1 MEITLDAEQK
11 KAVEYDGGP
20 LLVVAGPG
28 SGKTRVLTERV
39 RHLVR
44 QGKATPEEILCLTF
58 TDKAAGEM
66 TKRLEKQGM
75 DVSNMDIGTFHSFA
89 RKVLSDNELDTG
101 LDIHGGVL
109 EKAESAVWAINHID
123 DFGLK
128 SVKVGNNATGVMRS
142 IMDGISSFAKALY
155 TPDDID
161 KYVSERVG
169 GADEEEVEELLAL
182 ADLSRVYRAYQE
194 FKKSMHVID
203 YDDMV
208 SEAIRLF
215 EASPTIRRR
224 YRKRYK
230 HILVDELQDN
240 NFAQFS
246 LVRQLAEGGN
256 VTGVGDGD
264 QSIYSF
270 QGAYR
275 GIFDEFRST
284 FEGTHV
290 VNLTTNYRST
300 ENIVRVTN
308 DWMEDKTDAF
318 AKRLQS
324 ASKIDGEKIAV
335 VECDADRG
343 EAEYVANKIV
353 EIEGLPHE
361 AGAGGKGGNYK
372 EIAILTRR
380 KIDGDKFEAALAER
394 GIPVKYAGSTDL
406 LYTPIVRDLMAHIKI
421 AARPSTSG
429 AEITQLM
436 KMHGITEKNIARI
449 NRAAKMNMFKDKK
462 VGGGGGDYVLVTIKG
477 EDGYSRPRTTQESE
491 MDELEAKIDRL
502 IDIGRG
508 TMPLDQAVH
517 AIMMSVSGLYKKVVQ
532 DDSKHGKMQRWQ
544 LNEVH
549 RIAVEH
555 ARLYKARSHED
566 LEDSSE
572 NRMAERAKRDKES
585 TLKGFIKY
593 MYQMGE
599 QEGESRDSLAAE
611 NAVEITTIHQ
621 SKGREFKAVFVPC
634 VSKNRLP
641 TTYRSKKFNVPND
654 LSRDKDR
661 KADKKAVHKN
671 EERRLLYVAMTRAKN
686 RLFITFSKKYDGNVN
701 DSKPSDF
708 LGEGELD
715 YKNLD
720 RIAAETY
727 PGSGAGAP
735 VEKPDVVEKLMRDK
749 QEQAIT
755 AIGGMSLNT
764 AVRRIV
770 ELSKIKYFEMHGKF
784 AGFDPAVVLEMEGE
798 GGEAGMEDE
807 LRGTKG
813 ALLDA
818 DSYEFSA
825 SKIEAYEKCPRL
837 FKFRHVLEV
846 PSRSADASRK
856 GIAVHK
862 VLEQIGLR
870 RMNGVDTSE
879 EQALELLEMHW
890 EGDAFDS
897 KKTSDENKE
906 AAKEMIYAVM
916 KRDSDAVEGSSTIV
930 GVEKKFALELDEGLK
945 FGGKMDRI
953 DKAADGSYIVIDYKT
968 GKAKDIRK
976 IAENI
981 QMNMY
986 AMGTESIYGRL
997 PAKAM
1002 QLYVPDLKEVGFAIQ
1017 KGQLDK
1023 QRSRIA
1029 EVAKA
1034 ALRGEFA
1041 PTPSAKACYR
1051 CDYLDICD
1059 DRHPSSEKR
1068 R

>member
-1 MEITLDAEQK
+1 MEITLDPEQK
-11 KAVEYDGGP
+11 KAVEYEGGP

-39 RHLVR
+39 RHLVK
-44 QGKATPEEILCLTF
+44 QGRAKPEEILCLTF

-66 TKRLEKQGM
+66 SRRLEKHGM
-75 DVSNMDIGTFHSFA
+75 DVSSMDIGTFHSFA
-89 RKVLSDNELDTG
+89 RKVLSDNELETG

-109 EKAESAVWAINHID
+109 EKTESAVWAINHID
-123 DFGLK
+123 DFGLR
-128 SVKVGNNATGVMRS
+128 SVKVGNNASGVMKS

-155 TPDDID
+155 MPDDID
-161 KYVSERVG
+161 KYVSEKAG
-169 GADEEEVEELLAL
+169 GADEDEEEEILAL

-194 FKKSMHVID
+194 FKKKMHVID

-208 SEAIRLF
+208 SETIRLF
-215 EASPTIRRR
+215 EAKPTIRRR
-224 YRKRYK
+224 YRNRYK

-246 LVRQLAEGGN
+246 LVRQLANGGN

-275 GIFDEFRST
+275 GIFDEFKDT
-284 FEGTHV
+284 FGIKDKNV
-290 VNLTTNYRST
+290 VKLTTNYRST

-308 DWMEDKTDAF
+308 DWMGGKADSF
-318 AKRLQS
+318 
-324 ASKIDGEKIAV
+324 SKELESESGTDGEKIAV
-335 VECDADRG
+335 VGCDTDLG

-361 AGAGGKGGNYK
+361 ARAGAGGGNYK
-372 EIAILTRR
+372 EVAILTRR

-449 NRAAKMNMFKDKK
+449 NRAARLNMFKDQK

-477 EDGYSRPRTTQESE
+477 EDGYNRPRTTQERE

-502 IDIGRG
+502 IDIGGG
-508 TMPLDQAVH
+508 TTPIDEAIH
-517 AIMMSVSGLYKKVVQ
+517 TIMMSVSGLYKKVVQ
-532 DDSKHGKMQRWQ
+532 DDSKHGKTQRWQ
-544 LNEVH
+544 LNEVY

-555 ARLYKARSHED
+555 AKLYR
-566 LEDSSE
+566 
-572 NRMAERAKRDKES
+572 ES
-585 TLKGFIKY
+585 TLEEFIKY

-599 QEGESRDSLAAE
+599 QEGESRDTLAAE

-641 TTYRSKKFNVPND
+641 TTYRSKKFDVPDD
-654 LSRDKDR
+654 LARDQDKE
-661 KADKKAVHKN
+661 ADKKAVHKN
-671 EERRLLYVAMTRAKN
+671 EERRLLYVAMTRAKD
-686 RLFITFSKKYDGNVN
+686 RLFITFSEKYEGNVK
-701 DSKPSDF
+701 DSKPSEF
-708 LGEGELD
+708 LGEGEID
-715 YKNLD
+715 YQNPAYKNHG
-720 RIAAETY
+720 RIAAGKY
-727 PGSGAGAP
+727 GGGGAGAP
-735 VEKPDVVEKLMRDK
+735 AEKPDVIERLVRDK
-749 QEQAIT
+749 QEQAI
-755 AIGGMSLNT
+755 AAVGGMSLNT

-770 ELSKIKYFEMHGKF
+770 ELSKIKYFEMHGKLG
-784 AGFDPAVVLEMEGE
+784 GFDPAAVLDTSGDEGR
-798 GGEAGMEDE
+798 ADMDDE
-807 LRGTKG
+807 LEGTKQG
-813 ALLDA
+813 LLDA
-818 DSYEFSA
+818 GSFEFSA
-825 SKIEAYEKCPRL
+825 SKIEAYERCPLL

-846 PSRSADASRK
+846 PSRSSDASYK
-856 GIAVHK
+856 GIAVHA
-862 VLEQIGLR
+862 VLEKIGLR
-870 RMNGVDTSE
+870 QMDGEETSE
-879 EQALELLEMHW
+879 GQAADLLEMHW
-890 EGDAFDS
+890 EEDAFDS
-897 KKTSDENKE
+897 KKSSDESKE
-906 AAKEMIYAVM
+906 AARDMIYAVM
-916 KRDSDAVEGSSTIV
+916 RRDRDAKQAGNTIV
-930 GVEKKFALELDEGLK
+930 GVEKKFALQLGKDLK

-953 DKAADGSYIVIDYKT
+953 DRAPDGSYTVIDYKT
-968 GKAKDIRK
+968 GKPKDIRR

-986 AMGTESIYGRL
+986 AMGTESIYGKL

-1002 QLYVPDLKEVGFAIQ
+1002 QLYVPELKEVGFAIQ

-1023 QRSRIA
+1023 QRGRIA
-1029 EVAKA
+1029 EAAKA

-1041 PTPSAKACYR
+1041 PTPSAKACQW
-1051 CDYLDICD
+1051 CSYLDICD
-1059 DRHPSSEKR
+1059 DRHPGSEKR

>member
-11 KAVEYDGGP
+11 KAVEYEGGP

-89 RKVLSDNELDTG
+89 RKVLSDNELETG

-109 EKAESAVWAINHID
+109 EKAEAAVWAINHID

-128 SVKVGNNATGVMRS
+128 SVKVGNNAPGVIRS
-142 IMDGISSFAKALY
+142 MMDGISSFAKALY

-161 KYVSERVG
+161 KYVSKRIG
-169 GADEEEVEELLAL
+169 GADEDEEEELLAL

-240 NFAQFS
+240 NFAQFR

-275 GIFDEFRST
+275 GIFDEFRDS

-308 DWMEDKTDAF
+308 DWMEGKTGSF
-318 AKRLQS
+318 AKRLHS
-324 ASKIDGEKIAV
+324 ASKIGGEKIAV
-335 VECDADRG
+335 VECDTDTG

-361 AGAGGKGGNYK
+361 ARSGDKGANYK

-449 NRAAKMNMFKDKK
+449 NRAAKMNMFKDQK

-477 EDGYSRPRTTQESE
+477 EDGYRRPRTTQERE
-491 MDELEAKIDRL
+491 MDELERKIDRL

-517 AIMMSVSGLYKKVVQ
+517 TIMMSVSGLYKKVVK
-532 DDSKHGKMQRWQ
+532 DDSKHGKTQRWQ

-549 RIAVEH
+549 RIAAEH
-555 ARLYKARSHED
+555 AKLYR
-566 LEDSSE
+566 
-572 NRMAERAKRDKES
+572 ES
-585 TLKGFIKY
+585 TLEEFIKY

-621 SKGREFKAVFVPC
+621 SKGREFKMVFVPC
-634 VSKNRLP
+634 VSRNRLP
-641 TTYRSKKFNVPND
+641 TTYKSKKFNVPDD
-654 LSRDKDR
+654 LSRDKDGG
-661 KADKKAVHKN
+661 ADKKAVHKN
-671 EERRLLYVAMTRAKN
+671 EERRLLYVAMTRAKD
-686 RLFITFSKKYDGNVN
+686 RLFITFSTRYGENVK
-701 DSKPSDF
+701 DSKPSEF
-708 LGEGELD
+708 LGEDELD
-715 YKNLD
+715 YENNKL
-720 RIAAETY
+720 IAA
-727 PGSGAGAP
+727 GAHAGDSTGAP
-735 VEKPDVVEKLMRDK
+735 AEKPGVVERLVRDK
-749 QEQAIT
+749 QEQAIN
-755 AIGGMSLNT
+755 AVGGMSLNT

-770 ELSKIKYFEMHGKF
+770 ELSKIKYFEMHGKLG
-784 AGFDPAVVLEMEGE
+784 GFDPAAVLDTSGDEDGADMD
-798 GGEAGMEDE
+798 DE
-807 LRGTKG
+807 LRGSKQG
-813 ALLDA
+813 LLDA
-818 DSYEFSA
+818 DSFEFSA
-825 SKIEAYEKCPRL
+825 SKIEAYERCPLL

-846 PSRSADASRK
+846 PSRSSGASYK
-856 GIAVHK
+856 GIAVHA
-862 VLEQIGLR
+862 VLEKIGLR
-870 RMNGVDTSE
+870 RMDGEDTSE
-879 EQALELLEMHW
+879 EQAMELLEMHW
-890 EGDAFDS
+890 EDDAFDN
-897 KKTSDENKE
+897 KKASDENKE
-906 AAKEMIYAVM
+906 AAKEMIYAVI
-916 KRDSDAVEGSSTIV
+916 KRDRDAAQSGSTIV

-953 DKAADGSYIVIDYKT
+953 DKALDGSYTVIDYKT

-986 AMGTESIYGRL
+986 AMGTESIYDRL

-1023 QRSRIA
+1023 QRGRIA

-1034 ALRGEFA
+1034 ALRGEFD
-1041 PTPSAKACYR
+1041 PTPSAKACHG
-1051 CDYLDICD
+1051 CNYLDICD
-1059 DRHPSSEKR
+1059 DRHPGSEKR